1 MSVFPEFLLSVAVQA
16 ATCLL
21 MYCVC
26 QYSMLAP
33 PAVQYMY
40 SMLAPSVGQCMPEQY
55 ACLDGLVC
63 TMCTPYKPLVYFM
76 GLYLAGAVDK
86 LP

>member
-1 MSVFPEFLLSVAVQA
+1 MRSGPQYIIPFGENQQPLWLSTTAPGSELNA
-16 ATCLL
+16 
-21 MYCVC
+21 
-26 QYSMLAP
+26 LAI
-33 PAVQYMY
+33 QMY

-76 GLYLAGAVDK
+76 GLCLAGAVDK